1 MGSHR
6 APGGPRGSMAVSP
19 GPARDESGSGLPP
32 THPDFD
38 WNNHFDQ
45 VDVWDVIEAVVL
57 KKKPQDFGFKA

>member
-1 MGSHR
+1 
-6 APGGPRGSMAVSP
+6 MAVSP

-38 WNNHFDQ
+38 WNNQFDQ

-57 KKKPQDFGFKA
+57 KKKTQDFGFKA